1 MSLQYMKAECL
12 DRMVIDFMKIVVV
25 GANGQI
31 GNQLVHLIKE
41 DGQHNVI
48 AMVRKEEQVKSF
60 ENSGI
65 QTVLA
70 NLEDS
75 VENLV
80 KAIEGSD
87 AICFTAGSG
96 GSTGHDKT
104 LLIDLDGAVKMME
117 AAEKAGIKRF
127 ILVSA
132 LQANNRENW
141 SDEIKPYYVA
151 KHYADR
157 ILENSPLTYTII
169 RPGGLL
175 NEPGNG
181 KIRTGDTIKGG
192 TIPRED
198 VARTIF
204 ASLTNEA
211 SYNRSFDLI
220 SGDTPIDEALNQL

>member
-1 MSLQYMKAECL
+1 MNIL
-12 DRMVIDFMKIVVV
+12 IV

-31 GNQLVHLIKE
+31 GNQLAHLIKD
-41 DGQHNVI
+41 DGQHTVR
-48 AMVRKEEQVKSF
+48 AMIRKKEQAESF
-60 ENSGI
+60 ESKGI

-75 VENLV
+75 VENLA

-117 AAEKAGIKRF
+117 AAEKVGVKRF

-141 SDEIKPYYVA
+141 SEEIKPYYVA

-157 ILENSPLTYTII
+157 LLESSNLTYTII

-181 KIRTGDTIKGG
+181 NVRVGDTIKNG

-198 VARTIF
+198 VARTIL
-204 ASLTNEA
+204 ASLTNETT
-211 SYNRSFDLI
+211 YNRSFDLI
-220 SGDTPIDEALNQL
+220 SGDTSIENALENL

>member
-1 MSLQYMKAECL
+1 MN
-12 DRMVIDFMKIVVV
+12 IVVV

-31 GNQLVHLIKE
+31 GNKLVHLIKE
-41 DGQHNVI
+41 EGQHHVT
-48 AMVRKEEQVKSF
+48 AMVRKEEQAKSF
-60 ENSGI
+60 EDKGI

-75 VENLV
+75 VENLA
-80 KAIEGSD
+80 KAIEGAD
-87 AICFTAGSG
+87 MLCFTAGSG
-96 GSTGHDKT
+96 GNTGFDKT

-117 AAEKAGIKRF
+117 AAEKVGVKRF

-141 SDEIKPYYVA
+141 SEEIKPYYVA

-157 ILENSPLTYTII
+157 MLENSTLTYTII

-175 NEPGNG
+175 NEAGTG
-181 KIRTGDTIKGG
+181 KIQVSEKITSG

-198 VARTIF
+198 VARTIL
-204 ASLTNEA
+204 ASFTNE
-211 SYNRSFDLI
+211 STYNRSFDLI
-220 SGDTPIDEALNQL
+220 SGELSIENALNKL